1 MGLIPQSVIDEVL
14 ARTDILQVV
23 QQYVTLKRA
32 GVNYKGLCPF
42 HNEKTPSFNVH
53 PGKGIYK
60 CFGCGAGGNVIG
72 FLMEIEGWSFPESV
86 RHLAERE
93 GVEIPEESDEERE
106 EARKR
111 REAKKAYF
119 RVMQLSQS
127 FYEENLW
134 SDRGRAAR
142 QYLQERGVDDETARA
157 FGLGYAPDGWQN
169 LLDHLADNGVPP
181 SWTER
186 AGLALR
192 RRSADGFYDRFRHRI
207 IFPVVD
213 IWGNTLAFGGRVFAA
228 NDDGPKYINS
238 SETRYYVKGEHL
250 YGLYPAKQAIQ
261 KAEYA
266 ILVEGN
272 FDVISLYAAGIQNV
286 VAPMGTAVTDRQA
299 RLLGRYCRR
308 VVVAFDGDDAGREAT
323 LRCLPALEN
332 ADIEGRVIR
341 FDDGEDPDTFVRD
354 SGPVA
359 LQTLADDAD
368 EIVAWA
374 LDRALPPAEGGDVR
388 ENLAGLEAA
397 GEILGN
403 VKNDVVRRRY
413 AEEISRRLAI
423 EPRLLNEYIKRPR
436 SMGTKI
442 REAVAAAERP
452 LELEPAEFGVLAV
465 LLDRPEW
472 LDGFLSEEYD
482 KLLSSAELA
491 DFLHHAADYRSETGR
506 FDAAVLLEHIDEP
519 AFARVVRDALVADE
533 LYTEEKA
540 RQWYEDCVR
549 SLKRN
554 WANRTLRNILRE
566 LETTDF
572 LEERERFEVLN
583 EKKIE
588 VEQFIRSMEVAE

>member
-1 MGLIPQSVIDEVL
+1 MGLIPQSVIDEIL

-72 FLMEIEGWSFPESV
+72 FLMELEGWSFPEAV

-93 GVEIPEESDEERE
+93 GVEIPEETDEERE
-106 EARKR
+106 EARQR
-111 REAKKAYF
+111 RSAKKAYL
-119 RVMQLSQS
+119 RVMELAQN
-127 FYEENLW
+127 FYEDNLW

-142 QYLQERGVDDETARA
+142 QYLQERGVDDETART

-169 LLDHLADNGVPP
+169 LLDHLADNDIPP
-181 SWTER
+181 AWVQR
-186 AGLALR
+186 AGLALQ
-192 RRSADGFYDRFRHRI
+192 RRSKDGFYDRFRHRI
-207 IFPVVD
+207 VFPVVD

-238 SETRYYVKGEHL
+238 SETRFYVKGEHL
-250 YGLYPAKQAIQ
+250 YGLHPAKKAIQ
-261 KAEYA
+261 DAEYA

-272 FDVISLYAAGIQNV
+272 FDVISLYAAGVQNV
-286 VAPMGTAVTDRQA
+286 IAPMGTAVTDRQA
-299 RLLGRYCRR
+299 RLLGRYCRK
-308 VVVAFDGDDAGREAT
+308 VVVAFDGDDAGRKAT
-323 LRCLPALEN
+323 VRCLPALES
-332 ADIEGRVIR
+332 ADVEGRVIR

-354 SGPVA
+354 AGPEA
-359 LQTLADDAD
+359 LRSLAESAD

-374 LDRALPPAEGGDVR
+374 LDRVLPAAERGDVR
-388 ENLAGLEAA
+388 QNLAGLEAA
-397 GEILGN
+397 GEILGQ

-436 SMGTKI
+436 SMGEKI
-442 REAVAAAERP
+442 RQAVEVAQTP
-452 LELEPAEFGVLAV
+452 LKLEPAEFGVLAV

-472 LDGFLSEEYD
+472 LDDFLSEEYD
-482 KLLSSAELA
+482 KLLNSAELA
-491 DFLHHAADYRSETGR
+491 DFLHHAAEYQTEHGR
-506 FDAAVLLEHIDEP
+506 FDAAVVLEQIDEP
-519 AFARVVRDALVADE
+519 AFARVVRDALLDEE
-533 LYTEEKA
+533 LYSEEKA
-540 RQWYEDCVR
+540 RQWYGDCVR
-549 SLKRN
+549 SLKRD
-554 WANRTLRNILRE
+554 WANRALREILRE
-566 LETTDF
+566 LERTDF
-572 LEERERFEVLN
+572 VEERDRYEALN
-583 EKKIE
+583 EEKLE